1 MDNEDSFLTR
11 HLFFAVVLG
20 VMLAILGIVVMT
32 SQTTVIATVTG
43 VALIV
48 SGIGTLRSVLT
59 LAVWT
64 GYFRLLTVLK
74 SLICIVLGLWGI
86 MNAQKSF
93 NLVMYLMG
101 AQMAIGG
108 ILSIVNAFLLRRD
121 NDQSVGGFLSDG
133 IFSLVIA
140 AFLFVAPQAVGHT
153 LSLVAGLLLVVFGL
167 SLCVWGLKVRKIN
180 RDFQK
185 MERQTT
191 ASAEVLE
198 EKNVDEE

>member
-59 LAVWT
+59 FAVWT

-93 NLVMYLMG
+93 ELVMYLMG

-108 ILSIVNAFLLRRD
+108 ILSIVNAFLL
-121 NDQSVGGFLSDG
+121 
-133 IFSLVIA
+133 

-153 LSLVAGLLLVVFGL
+153 LLLVAGLLLVVFGL